1 MKSEVTYFEKGGEAN
16 TDAVLDFFLEMGASE
31 VCLTLGGDGCWVADA
46 KERHFLPTRPVIVK
60 DTTGAGDAFWSG
72 YLTAWLEGGT
82 LLDKAKAGRR
92 MAEFKLGCF
101 GPLGKEVDRET
112 VLKG

>member
-1 MKSEVTYFEKGGEAN
+1 
-16 TDAVLDFFLEMGASE
+16 MGASE
-31 VCLTLGGDGCWVADA
+31 VCLTLGGDGCWVADSN
-46 KERHFLPTRPVIVK
+46 ERHFLPTRPVVVK

-72 YLTAWLEGGT
+72 YLTAWLEGLS
-82 LLDKAKAGRR
+82 LLGKVKAGRR
-92 MAEFKLGCF
+92 MAEFKLGYF